1 MDWIQQAVREFGD
14 TLGIQD
20 LGFDA
25 SVGLEVMLDSGEVVG
40 IAHSPALALGE
51 MLVYASGPL
60 AFDPVP
66 QMEVA
71 LKLSDARRASAP
83 YVHAGVIDSLLVMAI
98 RLDVRE
104 FNLPLLDEAVWR
116 LVDMQHEAAA

>member
-14 TLGIQD
+14 TLGIED

-40 IAHSPALALGE
+40 IAHSPALASGE
-51 MLVYASGPL
+51 MLVYASVAL

-66 QMEVA
+66 QMEAA
-71 LKLSDARRASAP
+71 LTLSDARRASAP
-83 YVHAGVIDSLLVMAI
+83 YVHAAVIDNLLVMAI
-98 RLDVRE
+98 RLDARE
-104 FNLPLLDEAVWR
+104 FDLPSLDDAVWR
-116 LVDMQHEAAA
+116 LVDLQHEAAA